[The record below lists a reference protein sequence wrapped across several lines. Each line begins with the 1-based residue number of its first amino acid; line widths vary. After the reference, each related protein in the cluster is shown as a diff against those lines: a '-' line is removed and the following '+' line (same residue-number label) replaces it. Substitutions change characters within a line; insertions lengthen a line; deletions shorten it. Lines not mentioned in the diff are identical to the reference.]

1 MIITLPQIPQVLAHW
16 LGISPQYD
24 LVHPRSL
31 SSHSESIVKSFQ
43 VPKII
48 SELGE
53 APEFFD
59 TGWNNLFIYGKKITL
74 WRG

>member
-1 MIITLPQIPQVLAHW
+1 MNITLPQIPQVLAHW
-16 LGISPQYD
+16 LGISSQYD

-48 SELGE
+48 SEFGE
-53 APEFFD
+53 APEFA
-59 TGWNNLFIYGKKITL
+59 
-74 WRG
+74 